1 MKLGGLRQEVA
12 GMEERAI
19 TRADDPHIKV
29 LFSPTH
35 KSKDSSLASIFS
47 LLVWPGGWIE
57 QWISAVARF
66 ILPENG
72 GKASLNIAARHT
84 IT

>member
-1 MKLGGLRQEVA
+1 MNSSEICQEVV

-19 TRADDPHIKV
+19 TCTDDPHIKV
-29 LFSPTH
+29 LFSSTRN
-35 KSKDSSLASIFS
+35 SSDSSLASIYS

-57 QWISAVARF
+57 RCLLAAPPSLLTSA
-66 ILPENG
+66 
-72 GKASLNIAARHT
+72 GKWRQS